1 MVHDL
6 NKEFYKIADQI
17 ERKLIKTETIGSV
30 GNVGCSTGRGRDW
43 LLDAVAIIST
53 LAAEFGLDAHQ
64 QRKACEAMS
73 VNNYAKLFVAMGDAC
88 QRDWL
93 IRFVRGDDD

>member
-1 MVHDL
+1 MHDL
-6 NKEFYKIADQI
+6 NQEFYKIADHI
-17 ERKLIKTETIGSV
+17 ERTLIKTETIGSV

-43 LLDAVAIIST
+43 LIDAIAIVNT
-53 LAAEFGLDAHQ
+53 LASEFGLDARQ

-73 VNNYAKLFVAMGDAC
+73 VNNYRKLFVAMTDAC

-93 IRFVRGDDD
+93 MSFVRGDDD